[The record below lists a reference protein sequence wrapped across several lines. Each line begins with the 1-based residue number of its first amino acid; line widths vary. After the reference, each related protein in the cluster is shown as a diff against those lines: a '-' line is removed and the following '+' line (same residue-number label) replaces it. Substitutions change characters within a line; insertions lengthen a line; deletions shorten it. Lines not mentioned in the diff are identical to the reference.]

1 MKNWENE
8 LYQNDIA
15 FDVKDRF
22 ETLYREGKNVQDITA
37 ELIIEFEC
45 IMGDIDEEP
54 LFWMALADTQ
64 WNMGVLLPDVKERA
78 LYWIGKSKAT
88 IEFQATDMLDGASR
102 IGMLSELNAKILS
115 PQPPLKKP
123 VKRRLYTCQWK
134 MGDVY
139 AYQLDS
145 ALAKERGLLGRY
157 FLIQKVDEYTWYP
170 GHIVPIVY
178 VKITKDG
185 NLPRS
190 LEEYNRLEYVQT
202 WFQKYENRLWP
213 IDMSR
218 PEEDIA
224 EKSKME
230 YKTDE
235 YGFLPE
241 YRVILLNTSKKVIPN
256 KLIYVGNFENAIPPR
271 NEFVP
276 HTKDNIIDVAWKR
289 FNETFE
295 SKMIK
300 QYCYHNLRE
309 LSIYKDKDGLR

>member
-1 MKNWENE
+1 MKKWENA

-15 FDVKDRF
+15 FDVRDRF
-22 ETLYREGKNVQDITA
+22 ETMYHEGKNVQDITA
-37 ELIIEFEC
+37 ELTSEYEC
-45 IMGDIDEEP
+45 IMGDINEEP

-64 WNMGVLLPDVKERA
+64 WNMGVLLHDVKERT
-78 LYWIGKSKAT
+78 LYWIGKNNET
-88 IEFQATDMLDGASR
+88 LEFQATNMPDEESK
-102 IGMLSELNAKILS
+102 ISVLSELSTKLLS
-115 PQPPLKKP
+115 PQPSVKKL
-123 VKRRLYTCQWK
+123 VKRRLYKCQWQV
-134 MGDVY
+134 GDVY

-145 ALAKERGLLGRY
+145 DLAKKRGFYGRY

-178 VKITKDG
+178 VKITRDST
-185 NLPRS
+185 LPRS
-190 LEEYNRLEYVQT
+190 MDEYNQLEYVQT
-202 WFQKYENRLWP
+202 WFQKNEERLWP
-213 IDMSR
+213 IDMNR
-218 PEEDIA
+218 LKEDIA
-224 EKSKME
+224 EKSRME

-241 YRVILLNTSKKVIPN
+241 YRAILLNTSKKVIPN
-256 KLIYVGNFENAIPPR
+256 KLIYVGNFENATPPR

-289 FNETFE
+289 FDETFE

-309 LSIYKDKDGLR
+309 LSIYKDKEGFH